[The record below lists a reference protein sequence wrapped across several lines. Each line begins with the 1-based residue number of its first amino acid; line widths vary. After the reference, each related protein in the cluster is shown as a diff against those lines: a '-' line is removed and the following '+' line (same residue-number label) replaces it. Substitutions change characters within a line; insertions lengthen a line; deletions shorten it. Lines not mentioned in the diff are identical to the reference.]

1 MGPYSCPPAMTTAEA
16 KNGPS
21 LSAVQENTNQERFV
35 GERMAQ
41 TPEYGVEVVMCSR
54 LIQVRPQRASQPGT
68 AVGLL
73 AKDNQASKEV
83 ASFTRG
89 KRRQKSL
96 IPKEAHIA
104 QKVNWYK
111 STALANASRRA
122 TRAARASSMRRAI
135 VDALGGAVPA
145 QTAGMK

>member
-1 MGPYSCPPAMTTAEA
+1 
-16 KNGPS
+16 
-21 LSAVQENTNQERFV
+21 
-35 GERMAQ
+35 MAQ
-41 TPEYGVEVVMCSR
+41 TPECGVEVVMCSR

-73 AKDNQASKEV
+73 AKDNQASKKV

-104 QKVNWYK
+104 QKVNAQLWHGTLDSPEYPCVAIRLPAAMTLQQNL
-111 STALANASRRA
+111 SQCNRLLA
-122 TRAARASSMRRAI
+122 
-135 VDALGGAVPA
+135 
-145 QTAGMK
+145 